1 MSVPCQARGS
11 TTTSPCAGIS
21 QTASCCFETVAQN
34 LGLHAAD
41 LKALNLL
48 GERAMTAGHLA
59 EATGLTGAAVTALV
73 DRLEASGYVTR
84 ERDADDRRRVTIR
97 AVPAKFRKIAPLY
110 ESLRT
115 EAAKLVGKYSAAE
128 LAAIGDFMTNVAQ
141 ILAEQR
147 RRTREK

>member
-1 MSVPCQARGS
+1 MSSSRIDHYLALGRNFSDGLVLFHEA
-11 TTTSPCAGIS
+11 
-21 QTASCCFETVAQN
+21 VAQN

-48 GERAMTAGHLA
+48 GEQAMTAGHLA

-84 ERDADDRRRVTIR
+84 ERDTDDRRRVTIR
-97 AVPAKFRKIAPLY
+97 AVPAKHRKIARLY
-110 ESLRT
+110 EGLRT

-128 LAAIGDFMTNVAQ
+128 LAAIGDFMTNAAQ